1 MRIAVALQ
9 SVLGAEMKLT
19 FYGGAGTVSGA
30 NYMLEAKGRARDAAP
45 GIKILVDCGLY
56 QGSNFAERKNFEP
69 FPYDPKEIKAVFITH
84 SHIDHIGLLP
94 KLWKD
99 GFRGKIYS
107 TPPCRDFSE
116 LLLIDSE
123 GLLRKEAE
131 REGKPPLYTV
141 SDIDEVMKLWQ
152 GIPYHKPVKVGNL
165 EVTLWNAG
173 HILGSA
179 IIRIKAEGRVILF
192 SGDLG
197 NYPAPIIRDTETLR
211 SADYA
216 VVESTYG
223 GRVHEGED
231 KRQELLEDVI
241 EDTVRAGGTLMIPAF
256 AMERTQDLLLHLN
269 NLVEKGRVPRVPVF
283 IDSPLAINLT
293 AIYKKYKDYFDEET
307 LAQAYAGDDLFNF
320 PGLRLTLTAEES
332 KAINEVPPPKVIIA
346 GSGMSNGGRIL
357 HHERRY
363 LSDPKSTILFV
374 GYQSPGTLGRQI
386 LDGAR
391 SVKIFGEEVPIR
403 CRVRQ
408 ISGYSAH
415 ADEPRLLN
423 WLRPLRFTLQ
433 EVFVVQGEPEAS
445 QALAQRIRDELA
457 LRVIIPQA
465 GESYVLE

>member
-1 MRIAVALQ
+1 
-9 SVLGAEMKLT
+9 MKLA
-19 FYGGAGTVSGA
+19 FYGGAGTVTGA
-30 NYMLEAKGRARDAAP
+30 NYMLESGPDR
-45 GIKILVDCGLY
+45 ILIDCGLH
-56 QGSNFAERKNFEP
+56 QGGNFAERKNFES
-69 FPYDPKEIKAVFITH
+69 FPYDPKSVKAVFITH

-94 KLWKD
+94 KLWRD

-123 GLLRKEAE
+123 GLLKKEAE
-131 REGKPPLYTV
+131 REGKEPLYTV
-141 SDIDEVMKLWQ
+141 SDIDEVMKLWE
-152 GIPYHKPVKVGNL
+152 GVPYHEPVKIGGIKA
-165 EVTLWNAG
+165 TLFNAG

-179 IIRIKAEGRVILF
+179 IVKIEAEGKTVLF

-197 NYPAPIIRDTETLR
+197 NYPAPIIRDTETLK

-223 GRVHEGED
+223 DRVHEGED

-241 EDTVRAGGTLMIPAF
+241 EDTVRAGGVLMIPAF
-256 AMERTQDLLLHLN
+256 AMERTQDLLFHLN
-269 NLVEKGRVPRVPVF
+269 NLIEKGRVPRVPVF

-293 AIYKKYKDYFDEET
+293 ALYKKYKDYFDEET
-307 LAQAYAGDDLFNF
+307 IAQAYAGDDLFNF
-320 PGLRLTLTAEES
+320 PGLRLTLTTEES
-332 KAINEVPPPKVIIA
+332 KAINDVPVPKVIIA

-374 GYQSPGTLGRQI
+374 GYQSQGTLGRKI
-386 LDGAR
+386 LDGAE
-391 SVKIFGEEVPIR
+391 SVQIFGEEVPVR

-415 ADEPRLLN
+415 ADQPRLLS
-423 WLRPLRFTLQ
+423 WLWPMRLALK
-433 EVFVVQGEPEAS
+433 EVFIVQGEPEAS
-445 QALAQRIRDELA
+445 EALAQRIRDELA
-457 LRVIIPQA
+457 LRTVIPQA
-465 GESYVLE
+465 GESFEL